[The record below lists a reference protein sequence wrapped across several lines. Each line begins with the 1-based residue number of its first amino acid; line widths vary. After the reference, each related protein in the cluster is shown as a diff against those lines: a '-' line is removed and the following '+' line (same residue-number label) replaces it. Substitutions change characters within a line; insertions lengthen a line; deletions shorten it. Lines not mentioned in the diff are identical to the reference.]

1 MGISLGNHE
10 DRIKRLENNTGSK
23 SSSRMFSQI
32 GSWNGTNPV
41 YNPTLTCSATFCTP
55 TDNIFELQPGT
66 YVIDA
71 RAHGRSDS
79 HGSESDAFCQIV
91 LYVNDVKK
99 YSAAKG
105 GTAFYGYVE
114 SHLVVPLDVT
124 STSNVKIEAVGDGV
138 LNRYNGMVAILKLY
152 YNFSYN
158 IYRLIRFI
166 SFHFFK
172 CLINSFK
179 GGVKEIWQLV

>member
-1 MGISLGNHE
+1 MAISLNNHE
-10 DRIKRLENNTGSK
+10 DRIKALENNTGSK

-32 GSWNGTNPV
+32 GSWNGTNLV

-55 TDNIFELQPGT
+55 TDNIFKLQPGT

-71 RAHGRSDS
+71 RAHGRSNNYS
-79 HGSESDAFCQIV
+79 GGSDAFV
-91 LYVNDVKK
+91 TVELYVNDVKK

-105 GTAFYGYVE
+105 GTAYYGYVE

-124 STSNVKIEAVGDGV
+124 SVSNIKITAVGSGA
-138 LNRYNGMVAILKLY
+138 LSRWNGMVAILKLY

-158 IYRLIRFI
+158 IYRLANSIL
-166 SFHFFK
+166 FHFFK